1 MKKNRFLALA
11 LSLLMAL
18 ALPLGAFAEEN
29 EPDTLLE
36 GLVTEV
42 LEQGFVM
49 EDIELGS
56 VLLNVDETTV
66 MDGILAEGDI
76 EVGQYVF
83 VEYDGRLTR
92 SLPPQAHADRVGCYR
107 LTGTVDLS
115 LSMGVLLTGDPT
127 FGDVIIRVDGSM
139 PHLYQGMP
147 ITVYYNG
154 VMAMSYPG
162 QVTARHIVVPELT
175 GVVSDRD
182 SAGFT
187 LTDAEGNEYRVLL
200 SEQTFTGV
208 LSASVEDAPV
218 VEDAVQEDAAEAE
231 TAENAEAT
239 ADDEP
244 AAEPPTDEP
253 ATQEPETEDPAAAEP
268 ADGESATDEPLL
280 EESVTDEPAS
290 DAADASQAAPLPTV
304 EWGDG
309 DTVTDQ
315 VPNAGM
321 RIAASGKVIVYMGE
335 EKPTEAVEV
344 PDLSGM
350 SPDECRDTLEEY
362 GLYLKQKGV
371 SSAQITGDTTAT
383 KQSPEAG
390 TKVSLGAVVT
400 VEFSDTTTV
409 NDR

>member
-1 MKKNRFLALA
+1 MKMKKNRFFALA

-115 LSMGVLLTGDPT
+115 LSMGVLLTGDPI

-175 GVVSDRD
+175 GTVSDRD

-187 LTDAEGNEYRVLL
+187 LTDADGNEYRVLL

-208 LSASVEDAPV
+208 LSASVEDAPAV
-218 VEDAVQEDAAEAE
+218 EEESQEDAVEAESTEAAEPAADSDEPAE
-231 TAENAEAT
+231 T
-239 ADDEP
+239 DEP
-244 AAEPPTDEP
+244 AADADEP
-253 ATQEPETEDPAAAEP
+253 TE
-268 ADGESATDEPLL
+268 
-280 EESVTDEPAS
+280 TDEPAS
-290 DAADASQAAPLPTV
+290 DADEPAETDESVAEEPAEEDPATDEPAGDDEADASRPAPLPTV

-309 DTVTDQ
+309 DTVTVYYNGVMTRSLPPQ
-315 VPNAGM
+315 VTAL
-321 RIAASGKVIVYMGE
+321 
-335 EKPTEAVEV
+335 EV
-344 PDLSGM
+344 LVL
-350 SPDECRDTLEEY
+350 RD
-362 GLYLKQKGV
+362 
-371 SSAQITGDTTAT
+371 
-383 KQSPEAG
+383 
-390 TKVSLGAVVT
+390 
-400 VEFSDTTTV
+400 
-409 NDR
+409 

>member
-1 MKKNRFLALA
+1 MKMKKNRFFALA

-115 LSMGVLLTGDPT
+115 LSMGVLLTGDPI

-175 GVVSDRD
+175 GTVSDRD

-187 LTDAEGNEYRVLL
+187 LTDADGNEYRVLL

-208 LSASVEDAPV
+208 LSASVEDAPA
-218 VEDAVQEDAAEAE
+218 VEEESQEDATEEESTEAAEPAADADEPTKEDESAADADEPAE
-231 TAENAEAT
+231 T
-239 ADDEP
+239 DEP
-244 AAEPPTDEP
+244 AAEESAEEEAVTEEPAEEDPATDEP
-253 ATQEPETEDPAAAEP
+253 AGD
-268 ADGESATDEPLL
+268 DE
-280 EESVTDEPAS
+280 
-290 DAADASQAAPLPTV
+290 ADASQPAPLPTV

-309 DTVTDQ
+309 DTVTVYYNGVMTRSLPPQ
-315 VPNAGM
+315 VTAL
-321 RIAASGKVIVYMGE
+321 
-335 EKPTEAVEV
+335 EV
-344 PDLSGM
+344 LVL
-350 SPDECRDTLEEY
+350 RD
-362 GLYLKQKGV
+362 
-371 SSAQITGDTTAT
+371 
-383 KQSPEAG
+383 
-390 TKVSLGAVVT
+390 
-400 VEFSDTTTV
+400 
-409 NDR
+409 

>member
-1 MKKNRFLALA
+1 MKMKKNRFFALA

-115 LSMGVLLTGDPT
+115 LSMGVLLTGDPI

-175 GVVSDRD
+175 GTVSDRD

-187 LTDAEGNEYRVLL
+187 LTDADGNEYRVLL
-200 SEQTFTGV
+200 SEQTFAGV
-208 LSASVEDAPV
+208 LSASVEDAPA
-218 VEDAVQEDAAEAE
+218 VEDEAQEDATEEESTEAAEPAADSDEPAE
-231 TAENAEAT
+231 T
-239 ADDEP
+239 DEP
-244 AAEPPTDEP
+244 AAEESAEEEAVTEKPAEEDPATDEP
-253 ATQEPETEDPAAAEP
+253 A
-268 ADGESATDEPLL
+268 GGDE
-280 EESVTDEPAS
+280 
-290 DAADASQAAPLPTV
+290 ADASQPAPLPTV

-309 DTVTDQ
+309 DTVTVYYNGVMTRSLPPQ
-315 VPNAGM
+315 VTAL
-321 RIAASGKVIVYMGE
+321 
-335 EKPTEAVEV
+335 EV
-344 PDLSGM
+344 LVL
-350 SPDECRDTLEEY
+350 RD
-362 GLYLKQKGV
+362 
-371 SSAQITGDTTAT
+371 
-383 KQSPEAG
+383 
-390 TKVSLGAVVT
+390 
-400 VEFSDTTTV
+400 
-409 NDR
+409 

>member
-115 LSMGVLLTGDPT
+115 LSMGVLLTGDPI

-175 GVVSDRD
+175 GTVSDRD

-187 LTDAEGNEYRVLL
+187 LTDADGNEYRVLL

-208 LSASVEDAPV
+208 LSASVEDAPA
-218 VEDAVQEDAAEAE
+218 VEEEAQEDATEEESTEAAEPAADADEPTKEDESAADADEPAE
-231 TAENAEAT
+231 T
-239 ADDEP
+239 DEP
-244 AAEPPTDEP
+244 AAEESAEEEAVTEEPAEEDPATDEP
-253 ATQEPETEDPAAAEP
+253 A
-268 ADGESATDEPLL
+268 GGDE
-280 EESVTDEPAS
+280 
-290 DAADASQAAPLPTV
+290 ADASQPAPLPTV

-309 DTVTDQ
+309 DTVTVYYNGVMTRSLPPQ
-315 VPNAGM
+315 VTAL
-321 RIAASGKVIVYMGE
+321 
-335 EKPTEAVEV
+335 EV
-344 PDLSGM
+344 LVL
-350 SPDECRDTLEEY
+350 RD
-362 GLYLKQKGV
+362 
-371 SSAQITGDTTAT
+371 
-383 KQSPEAG
+383 
-390 TKVSLGAVVT
+390 
-400 VEFSDTTTV
+400 
-409 NDR
+409 

>member
-1 MKKNRFLALA
+1 MKMKKNRFFALA

-115 LSMGVLLTGDPT
+115 LSMGVLLTGDPI

-175 GVVSDRD
+175 GTVSDRD

-187 LTDAEGNEYRVLL
+187 LTDADGNEYRVLL

-208 LSASVEDAPV
+208 LSASVEDAPA
-218 VEDAVQEDAAEAE
+218 VEDEAQEDATEEESTEAAEPAADADEPTKEDESDADADEPAE
-231 TAENAEAT
+231 T
-239 ADDEP
+239 DEP
-244 AAEPPTDEP
+244 AAEESAEEEAVTEEPAEEDPATDEP
-253 ATQEPETEDPAAAEP
+253 A
-268 ADGESATDEPLL
+268 GGDE
-280 EESVTDEPAS
+280 
-290 DAADASQAAPLPTV
+290 ADASQPASLPTV

-309 DTVTDQ
+309 DTVTVYYNGVMTRSLPPQ
-315 VPNAGM
+315 VTAL
-321 RIAASGKVIVYMGE
+321 
-335 EKPTEAVEV
+335 EV
-344 PDLSGM
+344 LVL
-350 SPDECRDTLEEY
+350 RD
-362 GLYLKQKGV
+362 
-371 SSAQITGDTTAT
+371 
-383 KQSPEAG
+383 
-390 TKVSLGAVVT
+390 
-400 VEFSDTTTV
+400 
-409 NDR
+409 

>member
-1 MKKNRFLALA
+1 MKMKKNRFFALA

-115 LSMGVLLTGDPT
+115 LSMGVLLTGDPI

-175 GVVSDRD
+175 GTVSDRD

-187 LTDAEGNEYRVLL
+187 LTDADGNEYRVLL
-200 SEQTFTGV
+200 SEQTFAGV
-208 LSASVEDAPV
+208 LSASVEDAPA
-218 VEDAVQEDAAEAE
+218 VEEESQEDATEEESTEAAEPAADADEPAE
-231 TAENAEAT
+231 T
-239 ADDEP
+239 DEP
-244 AAEPPTDEP
+244 AAEESAEEEAVTEEPAEEDPATDEP
-253 ATQEPETEDPAAAEP
+253 A
-268 ADGESATDEPLL
+268 GGDE
-280 EESVTDEPAS
+280 
-290 DAADASQAAPLPTV
+290 ADASQPAPLPTV

-309 DTVTDQ
+309 DTVTVYYNGVMTRSLPPQ
-315 VPNAGM
+315 VTAL
-321 RIAASGKVIVYMGE
+321 
-335 EKPTEAVEV
+335 EV
-344 PDLSGM
+344 LVL
-350 SPDECRDTLEEY
+350 RD
-362 GLYLKQKGV
+362 
-371 SSAQITGDTTAT
+371 
-383 KQSPEAG
+383 
-390 TKVSLGAVVT
+390 
-400 VEFSDTTTV
+400 
-409 NDR
+409 

>member
-1 MKKNRFLALA
+1 MMMKKNRFFALA

-115 LSMGVLLTGDPT
+115 LSMGVLLTGDPI

-175 GVVSDRD
+175 GTVSDRD

-187 LTDAEGNEYRVLL
+187 LTDADGNEYRVLL

-208 LSASVEDAPV
+208 LSASVEDAPA
-218 VEDAVQEDAAEAE
+218 VEDEAQEDATEEESTEAAEPAADADEPAE
-231 TAENAEAT
+231 T
-239 ADDEP
+239 DEP
-244 AAEPPTDEP
+244 AAEESAEEEAVTEEPAEEDPATDEP
-253 ATQEPETEDPAAAEP
+253 A
-268 ADGESATDEPLL
+268 GGDE
-280 EESVTDEPAS
+280 
-290 DAADASQAAPLPTV
+290 ADASQPAPLPTV

-309 DTVTDQ
+309 DTVTVYYNGVMTRSLPPQ
-315 VPNAGM
+315 VTAL
-321 RIAASGKVIVYMGE
+321 
-335 EKPTEAVEV
+335 EV
-344 PDLSGM
+344 LVL
-350 SPDECRDTLEEY
+350 RD
-362 GLYLKQKGV
+362 
-371 SSAQITGDTTAT
+371 
-383 KQSPEAG
+383 
-390 TKVSLGAVVT
+390 
-400 VEFSDTTTV
+400 
-409 NDR
+409 

>member
-1 MKKNRFLALA
+1 MKMKKNRFFALA

-115 LSMGVLLTGDPT
+115 LSMGVLLTGDPI

-175 GVVSDRD
+175 GTVSDRD

-187 LTDAEGNEYRVLL
+187 LTDADGNEYRVLL

-208 LSASVEDAPV
+208 LSASVEDAPA
-218 VEDAVQEDAAEAE
+218 VEDEAQEDA
-231 TAENAEAT
+231 
-239 ADDEP
+239 
-244 AAEPPTDEP
+244 
-253 ATQEPETEDPAAAEP
+253 TEEESTEAAEP
-268 ADGESATDEPLL
+268 AADADEPTK
-280 EESVTDEPAS
+280 EDEPAS
-290 DAADASQAAPLPTV
+290 DADEPAETDESVAEEPAEEDPATDEPAGDDEADASRPAPLPTV

-309 DTVTDQ
+309 DTVTVYYNGVMTRSIPPQ
-315 VPNAGM
+315 VTAL
-321 RIAASGKVIVYMGE
+321 
-335 EKPTEAVEV
+335 EV
-344 PDLSGM
+344 LVL
-350 SPDECRDTLEEY
+350 RD
-362 GLYLKQKGV
+362 
-371 SSAQITGDTTAT
+371 
-383 KQSPEAG
+383 
-390 TKVSLGAVVT
+390 
-400 VEFSDTTTV
+400 
-409 NDR
+409 

>member
-115 LSMGVLLTGDPT
+115 LSMGVLLTGDPI

-175 GVVSDRD
+175 GTVSDRD

-187 LTDAEGNEYRVLL
+187 LTDADGNEYRVLL

-208 LSASVEDAPV
+208 LSASVEDAPA
-218 VEDAVQEDAAEAE
+218 VEDEAQEDATEEESTEAAEPAADSDEPAE
-231 TAENAEAT
+231 T
-239 ADDEP
+239 DEP
-244 AAEPPTDEP
+244 AAEKSAEEEAVTEEPAEEDPATDEP
-253 ATQEPETEDPAAAEP
+253 AGD
-268 ADGESATDEPLL
+268 DE
-280 EESVTDEPAS
+280 
-290 DAADASQAAPLPTV
+290 ADASQPAPLPTV

-309 DTVTDQ
+309 DTVTVYYNGVMTRSLPPQ
-315 VPNAGM
+315 VTAL
-321 RIAASGKVIVYMGE
+321 
-335 EKPTEAVEV
+335 EV
-344 PDLSGM
+344 LVL
-350 SPDECRDTLEEY
+350 RD
-362 GLYLKQKGV
+362 
-371 SSAQITGDTTAT
+371 
-383 KQSPEAG
+383 
-390 TKVSLGAVVT
+390 
-400 VEFSDTTTV
+400 
-409 NDR
+409 

>member
-1 MKKNRFLALA
+1 MKMKKNRFFALA

-115 LSMGVLLTGDPT
+115 LSMGVLLTGDPI

-175 GVVSDRD
+175 GTVSDRD

-187 LTDAEGNEYRVLL
+187 LTDANGNEYRVLL

-208 LSASVEDAPV
+208 LSASVEDAPA
-218 VEDAVQEDAAEAE
+218 VEEEAQEDA
-231 TAENAEAT
+231 
-239 ADDEP
+239 
-244 AAEPPTDEP
+244 
-253 ATQEPETEDPAAAEP
+253 TEEESTEAAEP
-268 ADGESATDEPLL
+268 AADSDEPAETDESAADADEPT
-280 EESVTDEPAS
+280 ETDEPAS
-290 DAADASQAAPLPTV
+290 DADEPAETDESVTEEPAEEDPATDEPAGGDEADASQPAPLPTV

-309 DTVTDQ
+309 DTVTVYYNGVMTRSLPPQ
-315 VPNAGM
+315 VTAL
-321 RIAASGKVIVYMGE
+321 
-335 EKPTEAVEV
+335 EV
-344 PDLSGM
+344 LVL
-350 SPDECRDTLEEY
+350 RD
-362 GLYLKQKGV
+362 
-371 SSAQITGDTTAT
+371 
-383 KQSPEAG
+383 
-390 TKVSLGAVVT
+390 
-400 VEFSDTTTV
+400 
-409 NDR
+409 

>member
-1 MKKNRFLALA
+1 MKMKKNRFFALA

-66 MDGILAEGDI
+66 MDGILAEEDI

-115 LSMGVLLTGDPT
+115 LSMGVLLTGDPI

-175 GVVSDRD
+175 GTVSDRD

-187 LTDAEGNEYRVLL
+187 LTDADGNEYRVLL
-200 SEQTFTGV
+200 SEQTFAGV
-208 LSASVEDAPV
+208 LSASVEDAPAV
-218 VEDAVQEDAAEAE
+218 DETAQEDAVEAESAEGAESASDADAPAAEDE
-231 TAENAEAT
+231 TALQDEPVAE
-239 ADDEP
+239 EP
-244 AAEPPTDEP
+244 AAEEPAAEEPADAEPIVDEP
-253 ATQEPETEDPAAAEP
+253 AGD
-268 ADGESATDEPLL
+268 DE
-280 EESVTDEPAS
+280 
-290 DAADASQAAPLPTV
+290 ADASQPAPLPTV

-309 DTVTDQ
+309 DTVTVYYNGVMTRSLPPQ
-315 VPNAGM
+315 VTAL
-321 RIAASGKVIVYMGE
+321 
-335 EKPTEAVEV
+335 EV
-344 PDLSGM
+344 LVL
-350 SPDECRDTLEEY
+350 RD
-362 GLYLKQKGV
+362 
-371 SSAQITGDTTAT
+371 
-383 KQSPEAG
+383 
-390 TKVSLGAVVT
+390 
-400 VEFSDTTTV
+400 
-409 NDR
+409 

>member
-1 MKKNRFLALA
+1 MKMKKNRFFALA

-115 LSMGVLLTGDPT
+115 LSMGVLLTGDPI

-175 GVVSDRD
+175 GTVSDRD

-187 LTDAEGNEYRVLL
+187 LTDADGNEYRVLL

-208 LSASVEDAPV
+208 LSASVEDAPA
-218 VEDAVQEDAAEAE
+218 VEEEAQEDATEEESTEAAEPAADSDEPAE
-231 TAENAEAT
+231 T
-239 ADDEP
+239 DEP
-244 AAEPPTDEP
+244 AAEKSAEEEAVTEEPAEEDPATDEP
-253 ATQEPETEDPAAAEP
+253 A
-268 ADGESATDEPLL
+268 GGDE
-280 EESVTDEPAS
+280 
-290 DAADASQAAPLPTV
+290 ADASQPAPLPTV

-309 DTVTDQ
+309 DTVTVYYNGVMTRSLPPQ
-315 VPNAGM
+315 VTAL
-321 RIAASGKVIVYMGE
+321 
-335 EKPTEAVEV
+335 EV
-344 PDLSGM
+344 LVL
-350 SPDECRDTLEEY
+350 RD
-362 GLYLKQKGV
+362 
-371 SSAQITGDTTAT
+371 
-383 KQSPEAG
+383 
-390 TKVSLGAVVT
+390 
-400 VEFSDTTTV
+400 
-409 NDR
+409 

>member
-1 MKKNRFLALA
+1 MKMKKNRFFALA

-115 LSMGVLLTGDPT
+115 LSMGVLLTGDPI

-162 QVTARHIVVPELT
+162 QITARHIVVPELT
-175 GVVSDRD
+175 GTVSDRD

-187 LTDAEGNEYRVLL
+187 MTDADGNEYRVLL

-208 LSASVEDAPV
+208 LSASVEDAPA
-218 VEDAVQEDAAEAE
+218 VEEEAQEDATEEESTEAAEPAADSDEPAE
-231 TAENAEAT
+231 T
-239 ADDEP
+239 DEP
-244 AAEPPTDEP
+244 AAEKSAEEEAVTEEPAEEDPATDEP
-253 ATQEPETEDPAAAEP
+253 A
-268 ADGESATDEPLL
+268 GGDE
-280 EESVTDEPAS
+280 
-290 DAADASQAAPLPTV
+290 ADASQPAPLPTV

-309 DTVTDQ
+309 DTVTVYYNGVMTRSLPPQ
-315 VPNAGM
+315 VTAL
-321 RIAASGKVIVYMGE
+321 
-335 EKPTEAVEV
+335 EV
-344 PDLSGM
+344 LVL
-350 SPDECRDTLEEY
+350 RD
-362 GLYLKQKGV
+362 
-371 SSAQITGDTTAT
+371 
-383 KQSPEAG
+383 
-390 TKVSLGAVVT
+390 
-400 VEFSDTTTV
+400 
-409 NDR
+409 

>member
-1 MKKNRFLALA
+1 MKMKKNRFFALA

-92 SLPPQAHADRVGCYR
+92 SLPPQAHADRMGCYR

-115 LSMGVLLTGDPT
+115 LSMGVLLTGDPI

-175 GVVSDRD
+175 GTVSDRD

-187 LTDAEGNEYRVLL
+187 LTDADGNEYRVLL
-200 SEQTFTGV
+200 SEQTFAGV
-208 LSASVEDAPV
+208 LSASVEDAPA
-218 VEDAVQEDAAEAE
+218 VEEESQEDA
-231 TAENAEAT
+231 
-239 ADDEP
+239 
-244 AAEPPTDEP
+244 
-253 ATQEPETEDPAAAEP
+253 TEEESTEAAEP
-268 ADGESATDEPLL
+268 AADADEPTK
-280 EESVTDEPAS
+280 EDEPAS
-290 DAADASQAAPLPTV
+290 DADEPAETDESVAEEPAEEEAVTEEPAEEDPATDEPAGGDEADASQPAPLPTV

-309 DTVTDQ
+309 DTVTVYYNGVMTRSLPPQ
-315 VPNAGM
+315 VTAL
-321 RIAASGKVIVYMGE
+321 
-335 EKPTEAVEV
+335 EV
-344 PDLSGM
+344 LVL
-350 SPDECRDTLEEY
+350 RD
-362 GLYLKQKGV
+362 
-371 SSAQITGDTTAT
+371 
-383 KQSPEAG
+383 
-390 TKVSLGAVVT
+390 
-400 VEFSDTTTV
+400 
-409 NDR
+409 

>member
-1 MKKNRFLALA
+1 MKMKKNRFFALA

-115 LSMGVLLTGDPT
+115 LSMGVLLTGDPI

-175 GVVSDRD
+175 GTVSDRD

-187 LTDAEGNEYRVLL
+187 LTDADGNEYRVLL

-208 LSASVEDAPV
+208 LSASVEDAPA
-218 VEDAVQEDAAEAE
+218 VEEEAQEDATEEESTEAAEPA
-231 TAENAEAT
+231 
-239 ADDEP
+239 ADADEP
-244 AAEPPTDEP
+244 AETDESVAEEPAEEDPATDEP
-253 ATQEPETEDPAAAEP
+253 AGD
-268 ADGESATDEPLL
+268 DE
-280 EESVTDEPAS
+280 
-290 DAADASQAAPLPTV
+290 ADASRPAPLPTV

-309 DTVTDQ
+309 DTVTVYYNGVMTRSLPPQ
-315 VPNAGM
+315 VTAL
-321 RIAASGKVIVYMGE
+321 
-335 EKPTEAVEV
+335 EV
-344 PDLSGM
+344 LVL
-350 SPDECRDTLEEY
+350 RD
-362 GLYLKQKGV
+362 
-371 SSAQITGDTTAT
+371 
-383 KQSPEAG
+383 
-390 TKVSLGAVVT
+390 
-400 VEFSDTTTV
+400 
-409 NDR
+409 

>member
-1 MKKNRFLALA
+1 MKMKKNRFFALA

-115 LSMGVLLTGDPT
+115 LSMGVLLTGDPI

-175 GVVSDRD
+175 GTVSDRD

-187 LTDAEGNEYRVLL
+187 LTDADGNEYRVLL
-200 SEQTFTGV
+200 SEQTFAGV
-208 LSASVEDAPV
+208 LSASVEDAPA
-218 VEDAVQEDAAEAE
+218 VEDEAQEDATEEESTEAAEPAADADEPAE
-231 TAENAEAT
+231 T
-239 ADDEP
+239 DEP
-244 AAEPPTDEP
+244 AAEESAEEEAVTEKPAEEDPATDEP
-253 ATQEPETEDPAAAEP
+253 A
-268 ADGESATDEPLL
+268 GGDE
-280 EESVTDEPAS
+280 
-290 DAADASQAAPLPTV
+290 ADASQPAPLPTV

-309 DTVTDQ
+309 DTVTVYYNGVMTRSLPPQ
-315 VPNAGM
+315 VTAL
-321 RIAASGKVIVYMGE
+321 
-335 EKPTEAVEV
+335 EV
-344 PDLSGM
+344 LVL
-350 SPDECRDTLEEY
+350 RD
-362 GLYLKQKGV
+362 
-371 SSAQITGDTTAT
+371 
-383 KQSPEAG
+383 
-390 TKVSLGAVVT
+390 
-400 VEFSDTTTV
+400 
-409 NDR
+409 

>member
-1 MKKNRFLALA
+1 MKMKKNRFFALA

-115 LSMGVLLTGDPT
+115 LSMGVLLTGDPI

-175 GVVSDRD
+175 GTVSDRD

-187 LTDAEGNEYRVLL
+187 LTDADGNEYRVLL

-208 LSASVEDAPV
+208 LSASVEDAPA
-218 VEDAVQEDAAEAE
+218 VEEEAQEDATEEESTEAAEPAADSDEPAE
-231 TAENAEAT
+231 T
-239 ADDEP
+239 DEP
-244 AAEPPTDEP
+244 AAEESAEEEAVTEKPAEEDPATDEP
-253 ATQEPETEDPAAAEP
+253 A
-268 ADGESATDEPLL
+268 GGDE
-280 EESVTDEPAS
+280 
-290 DAADASQAAPLPTV
+290 ADASQPAPLPTV

-309 DTVTDQ
+309 DTVTVYYNGVMTRSLPPQ
-315 VPNAGM
+315 VTAL
-321 RIAASGKVIVYMGE
+321 
-335 EKPTEAVEV
+335 EV
-344 PDLSGM
+344 LVL
-350 SPDECRDTLEEY
+350 RD
-362 GLYLKQKGV
+362 
-371 SSAQITGDTTAT
+371 
-383 KQSPEAG
+383 
-390 TKVSLGAVVT
+390 
-400 VEFSDTTTV
+400 
-409 NDR
+409 

>member
-1 MKKNRFLALA
+1 MKMKKNRFFALA

-115 LSMGVLLTGDPT
+115 LSMGVLLTGDPI

-175 GVVSDRD
+175 GTVSDRD

-187 LTDAEGNEYRVLL
+187 LTDADGNEYRVLL

-208 LSASVEDAPV
+208 LSASVEDAPA
-218 VEDAVQEDAAEAE
+218 VEEEAQEDA
-231 TAENAEAT
+231 
-239 ADDEP
+239 
-244 AAEPPTDEP
+244 
-253 ATQEPETEDPAAAEP
+253 TEEESTEAAEP
-268 ADGESATDEPLL
+268 AADADEPTK
-280 EESVTDEPAS
+280 EDEPAS
-290 DAADASQAAPLPTV
+290 DADEPAETDESVAEEPAEEDPATDEPAGDDEADASRPAPLPTV

-309 DTVTDQ
+309 DTVTVYYNGVMTRSLPPQ
-315 VPNAGM
+315 VTAL
-321 RIAASGKVIVYMGE
+321 
-335 EKPTEAVEV
+335 EV
-344 PDLSGM
+344 LVL
-350 SPDECRDTLEEY
+350 RD
-362 GLYLKQKGV
+362 
-371 SSAQITGDTTAT
+371 
-383 KQSPEAG
+383 
-390 TKVSLGAVVT
+390 
-400 VEFSDTTTV
+400 
-409 NDR
+409 

>member
-1 MKKNRFLALA
+1 MKMKKNRFFALA

-115 LSMGVLLTGDPT
+115 LSMGVLLTGDPI

-175 GVVSDRD
+175 GTVSDRD

-187 LTDAEGNEYRVLL
+187 LTDADGNEYRVLL

-208 LSASVEDAPV
+208 LSASVEDAPA
-218 VEDAVQEDAAEAE
+218 VEEEAQEDATEEESTEAAEPAADSDEPAE
-231 TAENAEAT
+231 T
-239 ADDEP
+239 DEP
-244 AAEPPTDEP
+244 AAEESAEEEAVTEEPAEEDPATDEP
-253 ATQEPETEDPAAAEP
+253 A
-268 ADGESATDEPLL
+268 GGDE
-280 EESVTDEPAS
+280 
-290 DAADASQAAPLPTV
+290 ADASQPAPLPTV

-309 DTVTDQ
+309 DTVTVYYNGVMTRSLPPQ
-315 VPNAGM
+315 VTAL
-321 RIAASGKVIVYMGE
+321 
-335 EKPTEAVEV
+335 EV
-344 PDLSGM
+344 LVL
-350 SPDECRDTLEEY
+350 RD
-362 GLYLKQKGV
+362 
-371 SSAQITGDTTAT
+371 
-383 KQSPEAG
+383 
-390 TKVSLGAVVT
+390 
-400 VEFSDTTTV
+400 
-409 NDR
+409 

>member
-1 MKKNRFLALA
+1 MKMKKNRFFALA

-49 EDIELGS
+49 EDTELGS

-66 MDGILAEGDI
+66 MDGILAEEDI

-115 LSMGVLLTGDPT
+115 LSMGVLLTGDPI

-175 GVVSDRD
+175 GTVSDRD

-187 LTDAEGNEYRVLL
+187 LTDADGNEYRVLL

-208 LSASVEDAPV
+208 LSASVEDAPA
-218 VEDAVQEDAAEAE
+218 VEEESQEDATEEESTEAAEPAADADEPAE
-231 TAENAEAT
+231 T
-239 ADDEP
+239 DEP
-244 AAEPPTDEP
+244 AAEESAEEEAVTEEPAEEDPATDEP
-253 ATQEPETEDPAAAEP
+253 A
-268 ADGESATDEPLL
+268 GGDE
-280 EESVTDEPAS
+280 
-290 DAADASQAAPLPTV
+290 ADASQPAPLPTV

-309 DTVTDQ
+309 DTVTVYYNGVMTRSLPPQ
-315 VPNAGM
+315 VTAL
-321 RIAASGKVIVYMGE
+321 
-335 EKPTEAVEV
+335 EV
-344 PDLSGM
+344 LVL
-350 SPDECRDTLEEY
+350 RD
-362 GLYLKQKGV
+362 
-371 SSAQITGDTTAT
+371 
-383 KQSPEAG
+383 
-390 TKVSLGAVVT
+390 
-400 VEFSDTTTV
+400 
-409 NDR
+409 

>member
-187 LTDAEGNEYRVLL
+187 LTDADELVIKYRATTNKKTVINLTHHGFFSLAGIANPTPTIDNVLL
-200 SEQTFTGV
+200 EVNADHYLPIDDTSIPTGEIRQ
-208 LSASVEDAPV
+208 VEGTPFDFRTMKPV
-218 VEDAVQEDAAEAE
+218 AQDIE
-231 TAENAEAT
+231 
-239 ADDEP
+239 ADDEQLRHGAGYDHCFVLNKHEEGELTL
-244 AAEPPTDEP
+244 AARVKEPTSGRTMTVYTTEPGVQLYTDNW
-253 ATQEPETEDPAAAEP
+253 
-268 ADGESATDEPLL
+268 ADGYQGQHGATFPRRSAICL
-280 EESVTDEPAS
+280 ECQHFPDSPNHPYFPSVMLNP
-290 DAADASQAAPLPTV
+290 
-304 EWGDG
+304 
-309 DTVTDQ
+309 
-315 VPNAGM
+315 
-321 RIAASGKVIVYMGE
+321 GE
-335 EKPTEAVEV
+335 EYTQKTIYQFGVE
-344 PDLSGM
+344 
-350 SPDECRDTLEEY
+350 
-362 GLYLKQKGV
+362 K
-371 SSAQITGDTTAT
+371 
-383 KQSPEAG
+383 
-390 TKVSLGAVVT
+390 
-400 VEFSDTTTV
+400 
-409 NDR
+409 

>member
-1 MKKNRFLALA
+1 MKMKKNRFFALA

-42 LEQGFVM
+42 LEQVFVM

-115 LSMGVLLTGDPT
+115 LSMGVLLTGDPI

-175 GVVSDRD
+175 GTVSDRD

-187 LTDAEGNEYRVLL
+187 LTDADGNEYRVLL

-208 LSASVEDAPV
+208 LSASVEDAPA
-218 VEDAVQEDAAEAE
+218 VEEEAQEDA
-231 TAENAEAT
+231 
-239 ADDEP
+239 
-244 AAEPPTDEP
+244 
-253 ATQEPETEDPAAAEP
+253 TEEESTEAAEP
-268 ADGESATDEPLL
+268 AADADEPTK
-280 EESVTDEPAS
+280 EDEPAS
-290 DAADASQAAPLPTV
+290 DADEPAETDESVAEEPAEEDPATDEPAGADEADASQPAPLPTV

-309 DTVTDQ
+309 DTVTVYYNGVMTRSLPPQ
-315 VPNAGM
+315 VTAL
-321 RIAASGKVIVYMGE
+321 
-335 EKPTEAVEV
+335 EV
-344 PDLSGM
+344 LVL
-350 SPDECRDTLEEY
+350 RD
-362 GLYLKQKGV
+362 
-371 SSAQITGDTTAT
+371 
-383 KQSPEAG
+383 
-390 TKVSLGAVVT
+390 
-400 VEFSDTTTV
+400 
-409 NDR
+409 

>member
-1 MKKNRFLALA
+1 MKMKKNRFFALA

-115 LSMGVLLTGDPT
+115 LSMGVLLTGDPI

-175 GVVSDRD
+175 GTVSDRD

-187 LTDAEGNEYRVLL
+187 LTDADGNEYRVLL

-208 LSASVEDAPV
+208 LSASVEDAPA
-218 VEDAVQEDAAEAE
+218 VEEEAQEDATEEESTEAAEPA
-231 TAENAEAT
+231 
-239 ADDEP
+239 ADADEPTKEDESASDADEP
-244 AAEPPTDEP
+244 AETDESVAEESAEEEAVTEEPAEEDPATDEP
-253 ATQEPETEDPAAAEP
+253 A
-268 ADGESATDEPLL
+268 GGDE
-280 EESVTDEPAS
+280 
-290 DAADASQAAPLPTV
+290 ADASQPAPLPTV

-309 DTVTDQ
+309 DTVTVYYNGVMTRSLPPQ
-315 VPNAGM
+315 VTAL
-321 RIAASGKVIVYMGE
+321 
-335 EKPTEAVEV
+335 EV
-344 PDLSGM
+344 LVL
-350 SPDECRDTLEEY
+350 RD
-362 GLYLKQKGV
+362 
-371 SSAQITGDTTAT
+371 
-383 KQSPEAG
+383 
-390 TKVSLGAVVT
+390 
-400 VEFSDTTTV
+400 
-409 NDR
+409 

>member
-1 MKKNRFLALA
+1 MKMKKNRFFALA

-115 LSMGVLLTGDPT
+115 LSMGVLLTGDPI

-175 GVVSDRD
+175 GTVSDRD

-187 LTDAEGNEYRVLL
+187 LTDADGNEYRVLL

-208 LSASVEDAPV
+208 LSASVEDAPA
-218 VEDAVQEDAAEAE
+218 VEEEAQEDATEEESTEAAEPAADADEPAE
-231 TAENAEAT
+231 T
-239 ADDEP
+239 DEP
-244 AAEPPTDEP
+244 AAEESAEEEAVTEEPAEEDPATDEP
-253 ATQEPETEDPAAAEP
+253 AGD
-268 ADGESATDEPLL
+268 DE
-280 EESVTDEPAS
+280 
-290 DAADASQAAPLPTV
+290 ADASRPAPLPTV

-309 DTVTDQ
+309 DTVTVYYNGVMTRSFPPQ
-315 VPNAGM
+315 VTAL
-321 RIAASGKVIVYMGE
+321 
-335 EKPTEAVEV
+335 EV
-344 PDLSGM
+344 LVL
-350 SPDECRDTLEEY
+350 RD
-362 GLYLKQKGV
+362 
-371 SSAQITGDTTAT
+371 
-383 KQSPEAG
+383 
-390 TKVSLGAVVT
+390 
-400 VEFSDTTTV
+400 
-409 NDR
+409 

>member
-218 VEDAVQEDAAEAE
+218 V
-231 TAENAEAT
+231 
-239 ADDEP
+239 
-244 AAEPPTDEP
+244 
-253 ATQEPETEDPAAAEP
+253 
-268 ADGESATDEPLL
+268 
-280 EESVTDEPAS
+280 
-290 DAADASQAAPLPTV
+290 
-304 EWGDG
+304 
-309 DTVTDQ
+309 
-315 VPNAGM
+315 
-321 RIAASGKVIVYMGE
+321 
-335 EKPTEAVEV
+335 
-344 PDLSGM
+344 
-350 SPDECRDTLEEY
+350 
-362 GLYLKQKGV
+362 
-371 SSAQITGDTTAT
+371 
-383 KQSPEAG
+383 
-390 TKVSLGAVVT
+390 
-400 VEFSDTTTV
+400 
-409 NDR
+409 

>member
-115 LSMGVLLTGDPT
+115 LSMGVLLTGDPI

-175 GVVSDRD
+175 GTVSDRD

-187 LTDAEGNEYRVLL
+187 LTDADGNEYRVLL

-208 LSASVEDAPV
+208 LSASVEDAPA
-218 VEDAVQEDAAEAE
+218 VEEEAQEDA
-231 TAENAEAT
+231 
-239 ADDEP
+239 
-244 AAEPPTDEP
+244 
-253 ATQEPETEDPAAAEP
+253 TEEESTEAAEP
-268 ADGESATDEPLL
+268 AADSDEPA
-280 EESVTDEPAS
+280 ETDEPAS
-290 DAADASQAAPLPTV
+290 DADEPAETDEPAAEKSAEEEAVTEEPAEEDPATDEPAGGDEADASQPAPLPTV

-309 DTVTDQ
+309 DTVTVYYNGVMTRSLPPQ
-315 VPNAGM
+315 VTAL
-321 RIAASGKVIVYMGE
+321 
-335 EKPTEAVEV
+335 EV
-344 PDLSGM
+344 LVL
-350 SPDECRDTLEEY
+350 RD
-362 GLYLKQKGV
+362 
-371 SSAQITGDTTAT
+371 
-383 KQSPEAG
+383 
-390 TKVSLGAVVT
+390 
-400 VEFSDTTTV
+400 
-409 NDR
+409 

>member
-1 MKKNRFLALA
+1 MKMKKNRFFALA

-115 LSMGVLLTGDPT
+115 LSMGVLLTGDPI

-175 GVVSDRD
+175 GTVSDRD

-187 LTDAEGNEYRVLL
+187 LTDADGNEYRVLL

-208 LSASVEDAPV
+208 LSASVEDAPA
-218 VEDAVQEDAAEAE
+218 VEEESQEDATEEESTEAAEPAADSDEPAE
-231 TAENAEAT
+231 T
-239 ADDEP
+239 DEP
-244 AAEPPTDEP
+244 AAEKSAEEEAVTEEPAEEDPATDEP
-253 ATQEPETEDPAAAEP
+253 A
-268 ADGESATDEPLL
+268 GGDE
-280 EESVTDEPAS
+280 
-290 DAADASQAAPLPTV
+290 ADASQPAPLPTV

-309 DTVTDQ
+309 DTVTVYYNGVMTRSLPPQ
-315 VPNAGM
+315 VTAL
-321 RIAASGKVIVYMGE
+321 
-335 EKPTEAVEV
+335 EV
-344 PDLSGM
+344 LVL
-350 SPDECRDTLEEY
+350 RD
-362 GLYLKQKGV
+362 
-371 SSAQITGDTTAT
+371 
-383 KQSPEAG
+383 
-390 TKVSLGAVVT
+390 
-400 VEFSDTTTV
+400 
-409 NDR
+409 

>member
-1 MKKNRFLALA
+1 MKMKKNRFFALA

-115 LSMGVLLTGDPT
+115 LSMGVLLTGDPI

-175 GVVSDRD
+175 GTVSDRD

-187 LTDAEGNEYRVLL
+187 LTDADGNEYRVLL

-208 LSASVEDAPV
+208 LSASVEDAPA
-218 VEDAVQEDAAEAE
+218 VEEEAQEDATEEESTEAAEPA
-231 TAENAEAT
+231 
-239 ADDEP
+239 ADSDEP
-244 AAEPPTDEP
+244 AETEEAVTEEPAEEDPATDEP
-253 ATQEPETEDPAAAEP
+253 AGD
-268 ADGESATDEPLL
+268 DE
-280 EESVTDEPAS
+280 
-290 DAADASQAAPLPTV
+290 ADASQPAPLPTV

-309 DTVTDQ
+309 DTVTVYYNGVMTRSLPPQ
-315 VPNAGM
+315 VTAL
-321 RIAASGKVIVYMGE
+321 
-335 EKPTEAVEV
+335 EV
-344 PDLSGM
+344 LVL
-350 SPDECRDTLEEY
+350 RD
-362 GLYLKQKGV
+362 
-371 SSAQITGDTTAT
+371 
-383 KQSPEAG
+383 
-390 TKVSLGAVVT
+390 
-400 VEFSDTTTV
+400 
-409 NDR
+409 

>member
-1 MKKNRFLALA
+1 MKMKKNRFLALA

-115 LSMGVLLTGDPT
+115 LSMGVLLTGDPI

-175 GVVSDRD
+175 GTVSDRD

-187 LTDAEGNEYRVLL
+187 LTDADGNEYRVLL

-208 LSASVEDAPV
+208 LSASVEDAPA
-218 VEDAVQEDAAEAE
+218 VEEEAQEDATEEESTEAAEPAADADEPAE
-231 TAENAEAT
+231 T
-239 ADDEP
+239 DEP
-244 AAEPPTDEP
+244 AAEKSAEEEAVTEEPAEEDPATDEP
-253 ATQEPETEDPAAAEP
+253 A
-268 ADGESATDEPLL
+268 GGDE
-280 EESVTDEPAS
+280 
-290 DAADASQAAPLPTV
+290 ADASQPAPLPTV

-309 DTVTDQ
+309 DTVTVYYNGVMTRSLPPQ
-315 VPNAGM
+315 VTAL
-321 RIAASGKVIVYMGE
+321 
-335 EKPTEAVEV
+335 EV
-344 PDLSGM
+344 LVL
-350 SPDECRDTLEEY
+350 RD
-362 GLYLKQKGV
+362 
-371 SSAQITGDTTAT
+371 
-383 KQSPEAG
+383 
-390 TKVSLGAVVT
+390 
-400 VEFSDTTTV
+400 
-409 NDR
+409 

>member
-1 MKKNRFLALA
+1 MKMKKNRFFALA

-115 LSMGVLLTGDPT
+115 LSMGVLLTGDPI

-175 GVVSDRD
+175 GTVSDRD

-187 LTDAEGNEYRVLL
+187 LTDADGNEYRVLL

-208 LSASVEDAPV
+208 LSASVEDAPA
-218 VEDAVQEDAAEAE
+218 VEEEAQEDATEEESTEAAEPA
-231 TAENAEAT
+231 
-239 ADDEP
+239 ADADEP
-244 AAEPPTDEP
+244 AETDEP
-253 ATQEPETEDPAAAEP
+253 AEEESAEEEAVTEEPAEEDP
-268 ADGESATDEPLL
+268 ATDEPAGG
-280 EESVTDEPAS
+280 DE
-290 DAADASQAAPLPTV
+290 ADASQPAPLPTV

-309 DTVTDQ
+309 DTVTVYYNGVMTRSLPPQ
-315 VPNAGM
+315 VTAL
-321 RIAASGKVIVYMGE
+321 
-335 EKPTEAVEV
+335 EV
-344 PDLSGM
+344 LVL
-350 SPDECRDTLEEY
+350 RD
-362 GLYLKQKGV
+362 
-371 SSAQITGDTTAT
+371 
-383 KQSPEAG
+383 
-390 TKVSLGAVVT
+390 
-400 VEFSDTTTV
+400 
-409 NDR
+409 

>member
-1 MKKNRFLALA
+1 MKMKKNRFFTLA

-115 LSMGVLLTGDPT
+115 LSMGVLLTGDPI

-175 GVVSDRD
+175 GTVSDRD

-187 LTDAEGNEYRVLL
+187 LTDADGNEYRVLL

-208 LSASVEDAPV
+208 LSASVEDAPA
-218 VEDAVQEDAAEAE
+218 VEDEAQEDATEEESTEAAEPAADADEPAE
-231 TAENAEAT
+231 T
-239 ADDEP
+239 DEP
-244 AAEPPTDEP
+244 AAEESAEEEAVTEEPAEEDPATDEP
-253 ATQEPETEDPAAAEP
+253 A
-268 ADGESATDEPLL
+268 GGDE
-280 EESVTDEPAS
+280 
-290 DAADASQAAPLPTV
+290 ADASQPAPLPTV

-309 DTVTDQ
+309 DTVTVYYNGVMTRSLPPQ
-315 VPNAGM
+315 VTAL
-321 RIAASGKVIVYMGE
+321 
-335 EKPTEAVEV
+335 EV
-344 PDLSGM
+344 LVL
-350 SPDECRDTLEEY
+350 RD
-362 GLYLKQKGV
+362 
-371 SSAQITGDTTAT
+371 
-383 KQSPEAG
+383 
-390 TKVSLGAVVT
+390 
-400 VEFSDTTTV
+400 
-409 NDR
+409 

>member
-1 MKKNRFLALA
+1 MKMKKNRFFALA

-115 LSMGVLLTGDPT
+115 LSMGVLLTGDPI

-175 GVVSDRD
+175 GTVSDRD

-187 LTDAEGNEYRVLL
+187 LTDADGNEYRVLL

-208 LSASVEDAPV
+208 LSASVEDAPA
-218 VEDAVQEDAAEAE
+218 VEEEAQEDATEEESTEAAEPA
-231 TAENAEAT
+231 
-239 ADDEP
+239 ADADEPTKEDEP
-244 AAEPPTDEP
+244 AADADEP
-253 ATQEPETEDPAAAEP
+253 AETDESVTEEPAEEDPAT
-268 ADGESATDEPLL
+268 DESAGGDE
-280 EESVTDEPAS
+280 
-290 DAADASQAAPLPTV
+290 ADASQPAPLPTV

-309 DTVTDQ
+309 DTVTVYYNGVMTRSLPPQ
-315 VPNAGM
+315 VTAL
-321 RIAASGKVIVYMGE
+321 
-335 EKPTEAVEV
+335 EV
-344 PDLSGM
+344 LVL
-350 SPDECRDTLEEY
+350 RD
-362 GLYLKQKGV
+362 
-371 SSAQITGDTTAT
+371 
-383 KQSPEAG
+383 
-390 TKVSLGAVVT
+390 
-400 VEFSDTTTV
+400 
-409 NDR
+409 